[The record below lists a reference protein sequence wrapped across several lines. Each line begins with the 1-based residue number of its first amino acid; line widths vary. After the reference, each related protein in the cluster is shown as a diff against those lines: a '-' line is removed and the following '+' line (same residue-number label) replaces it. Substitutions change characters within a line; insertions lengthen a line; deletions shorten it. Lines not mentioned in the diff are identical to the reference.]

1 MAFVKCIGND
11 FHECFNFN
19 MQSGPLQEKR
29 VPKILLL
36 KEKKK
41 KNSINL
47 HESKYSMVNFHHE
60 VRK

>member
-41 KNSINL
+41 K
-47 HESKYSMVNFHHE
+47 KFY
-60 VRK
+60 